1 MVQIDMSKGKS
12 NKDIKRTGSALFAIA
27 LAAIILTLAIA
38 AGIYLESNTYIQSV
52 QVEGTYFIESEDI
65 LGSITSPVGIRA
77 DSVNFDTMFTQ
88 IKSLPYVKDA
98 TVSMSMRGIL
108 KFQIQEHKPI
118 AMLINGTSRSYI
130 APGAVELP
138 LISGK
143 VVNVPLVYGISL
155 SKNSDKPL
163 AREVKLMDDFLT
175 ALSSNDIGWAT
186 ISEVAWDSR
195 EGIVAL
201 TTENGV
207 KLIFGEEDYSQKL
220 QDWQAFYTDIVTQK
234 GLQSFDIIDL
244 RFRDQ
249 IVTRKL

>member
-1 MVQIDMSKGKS
+1 MSKSKKKK
-12 NKDIKRTGSALFAIA
+12 NIKRTGSAIFAIA
-27 LAAIILTLAIA
+27 LAAIMLVLAIA
-38 AGIYLESNTYIQSV
+38 AGIYMEKNTYIQSI
-52 QVEGTYFIESEDI
+52 QVEGTYFLESDDI
-65 LGSITSPVGIRA
+65 LGSIYSPVGMRA

-98 TVSMSMRGIL
+98 TVSMSMRGTL
-108 KFQIQEHKPI
+108 TFHIQEHKPI
-118 AMLINGTSRSYI
+118 AMLINGSSRSYI

-155 SKNSDKPL
+155 TNNSDKPL
-163 AREVKLMDDFLT
+163 AKEVRMMDDFLS
-175 ALSSNDIGWAT
+175 ALSSNETGWAT
-186 ISEVAWDSR
+186 ISEVAWDSK

-207 KLIFGEEDYSQKL
+207 KLIFGEEEYSQKL
-220 QDWQAFYTDIVTQK
+220 QDWQAFYSEIVTQK
-234 GLQSFDIIDL
+234 GLHSFDIIDL